1 MLTVTRYFQA
11 VILVAASASFAVA
24 QIACTAGCKEVL
36 ADSCNTCG
44 ANSNCRVYEKPHCRN
59 LNKADTPTVAGYARC
74 VSVSPRQTIKVYSQE
89 DCIVEFGEPGWRW
102 LRTMWD
108 FQAQGGL
115 ALEVDDGNGPDPV
128 VT

>member
-74 VSVSPRQTIKVYSQE
+74 VSVSPRQTIKVYSSSCSDFCNNLLPGDSRE
-89 DCIVEFGEPGWRW
+89 MTPPAIEKWLYIAVTDRKDCI
-102 LRTMWD
+102 
-108 FQAQGGL
+108 
-115 ALEVDDGNGPDPV
+115 
-128 VT
+128 